1 MWRPSDALP
10 HRHPHLVRATH
21 RYESHSYSY
30 AVCRCYHVRE
40 PPNDRI
46 DAAKQAVDAVS
57 DAAPAAGIIDSI
69 VDNTAEELTDGG
81 VGTLAAVFAIRR
93 AVFVVEQGVDPT
105 LEWDN
110 AESDATHLLFVA
122 NERPIGAARGRVVD
136 ANTIKAERVAVR
148 RSARNEG
155 WGRRLMA
162 AVEAV
167 GVEAD
172 ADRCLLHAQRRVEGF
187 YHALG
192 YRTVSEA
199 FEEAGI
205 PHVKMERS
213 LPTR

>member
-1 MWRPSDALP
+1 M
-10 HRHPHLVRATH
+10 
-21 RYESHSYSY
+21 
-30 AVCRCYHVRE
+30 CRCYNVRE

-46 DAAKQAVDAVS
+46 AAAKQAVEAAS
-57 DAAPAAGIIDSI
+57 DAGSDAGIIDSI
-69 VDNTAEELTDGG
+69 VDDTAEELTDGG
-81 VGTLAAVFAIRR
+81 VGTLAAAFAIRR
-93 AVFVVEQGVDPT
+93 AVFVIEQGVDPT
-105 LEWDN
+105 VEWDD
-110 AESDATHLLFVA
+110 AESDATHLLLVA

-167 GVEAD
+167 GVEAG

-192 YRTVSEA
+192 YRTVSEP

-205 PHVKMERS
+205 PHVKMERV
-213 LPTR
+213 LPTQ